1 MNQTTYGKP
10 STSSGNG
17 ICPGSN
23 KPGVQHPTQG
33 NYTLCPECKRYGCAK
48 QWARAGMP
56 EHEAP
61 MREEIQ

>member
-23 KPGVQHPTQG
+23 KPGVQHPQVS
-33 NYTLCPECKRYGCAK
+33 NYAKCSVCNYGCAK

-61 MREEIQ
+61 AR